1 MTRIHLHIDT
11 LRTDRL
17 TPAQQRSLVAALE
30 REIAQRL
37 ADGLISAQPPA
48 STNIRHISAE
58 SQRPADTAR
67 AVAKALFPAQGSRN
81 P

>member
-11 LRTDRL
+11 LRTDGL

-37 ADGLISAQPPA
+37 ADGHISTQAPA
-48 STNIRHISAE
+48 STNIRLVSAD
-58 SQRPADTAR
+58 SKRPADTAH